1 MIIVKHMATQNS
13 VGRGR
18 HTLRTGSGGPAEPPH
33 PAADRT
39 AVRLLVQRGPSRAP
53 PTPRQTGQPR
63 GSWCSRGPT
72 RPLVPRPASRP
83 PWSRCTSHS
92 HPAARAGR
100 QAARSESP
108 NVEAAERGGRGA
120 PRCVSTNGNLRRGR
134 GRENASCHWFRCA
147 HSACGRGH
155 VPRPPTRPCLAR
167 RDTAPLLGARERT
180 WERLRT
186 RDAAGTQRLKAP
198 AGETKQRASV
208 AGGTC

>member
-1 MIIVKHMATQNS
+1 MIIVKHMATQNG

-18 HTLRTGSGGPAEPPH
+18 RTSRTGSGGPAEPP
-33 PAADRT
+33 
-39 AVRLLVQRGPSRAP
+39 
-53 PTPRQTGQPR
+53 PTPRQTGQPC
-63 GSWCSRGPT
+63 GSWCSGGPT

>member
-1 MIIVKHMATQNS
+1 MIIVKHMATPNG

-18 HTLRTGSGGPAEPPH
+18 RTSRTGSGGPSRAPPH
-33 PAADRT
+33 PAADGT
-39 AVRLLVQRGPSRAP
+39 AARLLVQM
-53 PTPRQTGQPR
+53 PR
-63 GSWCSRGPT
+63 PT

-100 QAARSESP
+100 QAARSDSP

-120 PRCVSTNGNLRRGR
+120 PHCVSTNGNLRRGR

-147 HSACGRGH
+147 HSACDHGH

-186 RDAAGTQRLKAP
+186 RDAARTQRLKAP